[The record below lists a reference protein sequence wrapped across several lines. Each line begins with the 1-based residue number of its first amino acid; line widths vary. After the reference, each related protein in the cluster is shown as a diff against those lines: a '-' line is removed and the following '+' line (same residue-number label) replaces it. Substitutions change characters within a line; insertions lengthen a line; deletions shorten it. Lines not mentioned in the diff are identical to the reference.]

1 MAYIFVS
8 EDAEEWKNR
17 SLTET
22 SVELENV
29 SDFLKCTLPS
39 SPTRTLLSITTPDK
53 FLSSDSSSLVGE
65 SLPAYLDVLPR
76 SHDNSDSYQAPP
88 VPPRKS
94 ISASPRRKTS
104 YVTCRHTHTQTHMRN
119 QEHGCCDKLIFQWLQ
134 IKTSC
139 SWLPTFVAKVT
150 TFKLLCLN
158 GAFPSKSQRCI
169 HCRLIACGMTELWQW
184 SCF

>member
-53 FLSSDSSSLVGE
+53 ILSSDSSSLVGE

-104 YVTCRHTHTQTHMRN
+104 YVTCRHTHTHRYTDTHEEPRT
-119 QEHGCCDKLIFQWLQ
+119 WL
-134 IKTSC
+134 
-139 SWLPTFVAKVT
+139 
-150 TFKLLCLN
+150 
-158 GAFPSKSQRCI
+158 
-169 HCRLIACGMTELWQW
+169 LWQAYFPVTANKDLLFLVAHICCQ
-184 SCF
+184 SYYV